1 MNANDTLDEIRK
13 KTDFYYSKE
22 KLYRQER
29 LPNFSNQNISIW
41 TTANKQIEDNDD
53 DKRWR

>member
-41 TTANKQIEDNDD
+41 TTANKQIEE
-53 DKRWR
+53 